1 MAVQLTDAAVIANN
15 EVVGIKPN
23 SVKFTEGFG
32 EQSVRVMSSGGGK
45 TEPVIANNV
54 ETNKGKFMFAI
65 PATVDNIALA
75 RQWKS
80 QPGRNVFQVAGST
93 VEGDVTRTF
102 TQATVVN
109 DYEVPVATEGD
120 IELEV
125 EGNSPI

>member
-1 MAVQLTDAAVIANN
+1 MAVQLTDASVIANN
-15 EVVGIKPN
+15 EVVGVTPN

-32 EQSVRVMSSGGGK
+32 EQSVRVMASGGGK

-54 ETNKGKFMFAI
+54 ETNKGKFMFAM
-65 PATVDNIALA
+65 PATVDNIKLA

-80 QPGRNVFQVAGST
+80 NPGQNVFQVAGST
-93 VEGDVTRTF
+93 VEGDVNRTF

-120 IELEV
+120 IELEI